1 MANRHEIRVSYLDA
15 VTPDLFREA
24 ILLAYSGGITSIAP
38 LGRSGDTIILYD
50 APKGKKY
57 PDGNIVT
64 RPSQISVRNYCG
76 DAELLITDE
85 MGNFLF
91 YGRYHINLG
100 FDFVVDEY
108 YRIFEKVKDRI
119 LGDLKERNNI
129 TSVISENAQKTEGF
143 GMLSAYDAI
152 KKQFN

>member
-1 MANRHEIRVSYLDA
+1 MANNHEIRVSYLDK

-38 LGRSGDTIILYD
+38 LGQSGDTIILFDFPNKQERYGR
-50 APKGKKY
+50 PVG
-57 PDGNIVT
+57 

-76 DAELLITDE
+76 DAELLITDA
-85 MGNFLF
+85 GGDFLF
-91 YGRYHINLG
+91 YGRFHINLG

-108 YRIFEKVKDRI
+108 YRIFEQVKDRI
-119 LGDLKERNNI
+119 LDSIDKRNDI
-129 TSVISENAQKTEGF
+129 TEVISENAQKTEGF
-143 GMLSAYDAI
+143 GMLAAYDAI